1 MTAARV
7 LRWLADELEAG
18 RALIELE
25 IVPERDV
32 VERPR
37 SMLDDPAARLEHDV
51 VDLGARLR
59 LTATT
64 TRRPPTLRPPAPVP
78 LEQRHERDDHGG
90 DGPCA
95 ACQPPRP
102 HVLEDGK
109 LRPAVGAEEFEIG
122 IVFDQVGHV
131 LKNRHGAACGDRCAT
146 ACRAAE
152 LDRARRST

>member
-37 SMLDDPAARLEHDV
+37 SMLDDPAARLEHGV

-64 TRRPPTLRPPAPVP
+64 TRRPPTLRPPAPVAWRSCRKARKGATP
-78 LEQRHERDDHGG
+78 VPGPIMMTSRSVSTGG
-90 DGPCA
+90 
-95 ACQPPRP
+95 R
-102 HVLEDGK
+102 K
-109 LRPAVGAEEFEIG
+109 
-122 IVFDQVGHV
+122 
-131 LKNRHGAACGDRCAT
+131 
-146 ACRAAE
+146 
-152 LDRARRST
+152 